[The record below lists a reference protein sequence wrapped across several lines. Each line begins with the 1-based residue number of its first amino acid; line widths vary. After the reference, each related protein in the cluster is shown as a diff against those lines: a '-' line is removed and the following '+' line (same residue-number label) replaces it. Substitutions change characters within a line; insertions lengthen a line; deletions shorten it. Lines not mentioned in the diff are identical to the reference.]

1 MVRCFEDDDI
11 IHVSGTVD
19 PVRDMEIIN
28 LELVLSDMAQVEKR
42 LQRVRETHTHNIT
55 QRTKES
61 RGGQKGEGS

>member
-42 LQRVRETHTHNIT
+42 LQRVREAHTTTHHIYVE
-55 QRTKES
+55 KE
-61 RGGQKGEGS
+61 GGHWVGS

>member
-1 MVRCFEDDDI
+1 MRCFEDDDI

-42 LQRVRETHTHNIT
+42 LQRVRHTHRERKREIT
-55 QRTKES
+55 
-61 RGGQKGEGS
+61 GGTRS